1 MMVVELR
8 VWLLIL
14 YEMKSKTSESMKSFV
29 MEKNVASVSSTLR
42 VIIKWLLDFIK
53 DSFHMSQFDNVE
65 KIFDHFKL

>member
-1 MMVVELR
+1 
-8 VWLLIL
+8 
-14 YEMKSKTSESMKSFV
+14 MKSFV